1 MRLNHSKR
9 YKKLLEESIKDKN
22 SIIDDAI
29 KNVKKN
35 CTSKFDESIDIS
47 CQLNL
52 KHKKEEIILR
62 TLVNLPN
69 GNGKKIR
76 IAVFCEEG
84 KIKEAKDSG
93 AEIAGFDT
101 LAKT

>member
-52 KHKKEEIILR
+52 KHKK
-62 TLVNLPN
+62 
-69 GNGKKIR
+69 
-76 IAVFCEEG
+76 
-84 KIKEAKDSG
+84 
-93 AEIAGFDT
+93 
-101 LAKT
+101 

>member
-47 CQLNL
+47 CQL
-52 KHKKEEIILR
+52 ILTHIKPE
-62 TLVNLPN
+62 TLL
-69 GNGKKIR
+69 
-76 IAVFCEEG
+76 
-84 KIKEAKDSG
+84 
-93 AEIAGFDT
+93 
-101 LAKT
+101 